1 MEQPR
6 SYGRRPSYVQ
16 GEVREKHKRGLWQT
30 MLVRTILIGL
40 LALVASCGESPS
52 HVPSEYADVVQL
64 AAGSVHTCALVSDG
78 SVRCWGRGERG
89 QTGHGSTEDVGDDL
103 QDDMQRAV
111 SLGGRATQISAG
123 FEHTCALMESGEV
136 LCWGHNAFGQLGYGH
151 TETIGDDELPIAAG
165 PVALGEKAVFVAAG
179 GLHTCVL
186 VERGAIRCWG
196 DNTNGQL
203 GYGNTEDLGDDE
215 TPIDA
220 PDVDVG
226 EGEVVQ
232 LTTGFVH
239 SCARFASGALR
250 CWGRGERPLET
261 AVGGHG
267 QLGYGNTEDI
277 GDDEVPAEVG
287 DVPVGEPV
295 AYVSAGIAHTCAV
308 TVSGN
313 VRCWGRGEGRQGQG
327 QLGYQEKENI
337 GDDET
342 PADAGDVETIGN
354 AVVAVAGDT
363 HSCLIDES
371 GALQCWGFGGFGQ
384 LGYGNMHNIGDDE
397 APAVAGTVPVGETVI
412 QVVAGS
418 YHSCVLTASHRVY
431 CFGLGNSGQ
440 LGYCDERSL
449 GDDETP
455 EVVGAVPL

>member
-1 MEQPR
+1 
-6 SYGRRPSYVQ
+6 VQ
-16 GEVREKHKRGLWQT
+16 GEVRVRAKRALWQT
-30 MLVRTILIGL
+30 TNVRTLLSLLIGV
-40 LALVASCGESPS
+40 VAGCSSFDS
-52 HVPSEYADVVQL
+52 HAPENYVDVVQL
-64 AAGSVHTCALVSDG
+64 AAGSVHTCSLDSDG

-89 QTGHGSTEDVGDDL
+89 QIGYGSTEDVGDDL
-103 QDDMQRAV
+103 QDDMLQTV

-123 FEHTCALMESGEV
+123 FEHTCALMETGDV

-151 TETIGDDELPIAAG
+151 TETIGDDELPSDAG
-165 PVALGEKAVFVAAG
+165 AVALGEKVLFVAAG

-203 GYGNTEDLGDDE
+203 GYGNTEDIGDDE
-215 TPIDA
+215 TPIA
-220 PDVDVG
+220 TPDVDIG
-226 EGEVVQ
+226 EGEIVQ
-232 LTTGFVH
+232 LSTGLVH
-239 SCARFASGALR
+239 SCALFASGALR

-277 GDDEVPAEVG
+277 GDDEAPAAAG

-295 AYVSAGIAHTCAV
+295 VHVSTGIAHTCAV
-308 TVSGN
+308 TDSGA

-327 QLGYQEKENI
+327 QLGYQEKENV

-342 PADAGDVETIGN
+342 PAEVGDVETMGN
-354 AVVAVAGDT
+354 ARLALAGDT
-363 HSCLIDES
+363 HSCLIDAD

-384 LGYGNMHNIGDDE
+384 LGYGNMDNIGDDE
-397 APAVAGTVPVGETVI
+397 APAAAGVVPVGEKVI
-412 QVVAGS
+412 QMVGGS
-418 YHSCVLTASHRVY
+418 FHTCVLGESHRVY

-455 EVVGAVPL
+455 ESLGPVPL